1 MKLLAFAASHRPES
15 LNHKLVTLAANEA
28 RKLDVEVEILLYG
41 ALDMPLY
48 DDTKSANPPA
58 EHKKLAEYAKNVDGI
73 LLSLPEYN
81 WSFPA
86 NLKNIIDWTS
96 IIKTAPLAGKTVFL
110 MSATTGGRGGILG
123 LQQIKPPLEHLGMFI
138 FNKAFPLS
146 SAGSAFAENGELIDQ
161 SQAKQLANFVQD
173 YVAFTK
179 KISANSGVK

>member
-15 LNHKLVTLAANEA
+15 LNHKLVTLAALEA
-28 RKLDVEVEILLYG
+28 ERLGAEVEILHYS

-48 DDTKSANPPA
+48 DDTKSTNPPA
-58 EHKKLAEYAKNVDGI
+58 EHKKLSEYAKNVDGI

-96 IIKTAPLAGKTVFL
+96 IIKPAPLAGKTVFL

-138 FNKAFPLS
+138 FNKAFPLA
-146 SAGSAFAENGELIDQ
+146 SAGNAFTENGELKDKN
-161 SQAKQLANFVQD
+161 QAEQLTNFLQD
-173 YVAFTK
+173 YIAFTK
-179 KISANSGVK
+179 KISANSRV